1 VSRSDLYDDSLNTSW
16 SDWRDQDREVT
27 ARTKRRVVLTGRGTL
42 RIQFDRTAPTTEPA
56 CTAAALDVLRS
67 KGLL

>member
-1 VSRSDLYDDSLNTSW
+1 MSRDYYDDSLNLSW
-16 SDWRDQDREVT
+16 DDHRDADREVT

>member
-1 VSRSDLYDDSLNTSW
+1 VSRDYYDDSLNLSW
-16 SDWRDQDREVT
+16 DDHRDADREVT
-27 ARTKRRVVLTGRGTL
+27 ARTKRRIVLTGRGTL
-42 RIQFDRTAPTTEPA
+42 RIKFDRTAPAEPE